1 MSASVS
7 PKLASLGL
15 ALAFGC
21 LVDWSFG
28 QLFSWSVRRLVG
40 WLVDGFCTVH
50 CMVHKC
56 NSVCLEINYIT
67 ELLLVLMKYY
77 YRNPHKQA
85 APDVL

>member
-1 MSASVS
+1 MDEGMSASVS

-40 WLVDGFCTVH
+40 WLVGRWILYCT
-50 CMVHKC
+50 
-56 NSVCLEINYIT
+56 LYG
-67 ELLLVLMKYY
+67 
-77 YRNPHKQA
+77 A
-85 APDVL
+85 